1 MTKAKIVRRPDFAG
15 GGITDAERAAMA
27 EHVKLWT
34 ARATR
39 TDPIVPDR
47 IGSAIR
53 DLYAAAGLK
62 APRVVIVPSPIVM
75 AFAGGFAA
83 GIWWLRKNGRATDD
97 ATLDATLDA
106 TDAATLAA
114 TYDAT
119 YAATRAATLDATRA
133 ATLDATDAATRADG
147 WAYELAL
154 HFAGNVSDARYL
166 LECAARW
173 WNTYQGGNMW
183 APWDCY
189 LTAARDILGLRLDQ
203 HEKYA
208 AWERCAI
215 EGGFRVMHDEFCMVS
230 DFPER
235 LLVDP
240 ENRPHCDDGPSHRWR
255 DGWSLWHIHGVRVTE
270 QIVLRPDTLTL
281 TQIRDERNAEVRRVM
296 IERFGESRY
305 IEASGMK
312 PIANDEVFGT
322 LYESPLKDQW
332 PNARIIRVVN
342 RSPEPDGTFKP
353 YWLDVNGAHYGGDAG
368 RIPQAAVAST
378 WRLQS
383 GALAFRD
390 YRDYRPQVET

>member
-97 ATLDATLDA
+97 ATLD
-106 TDAATLAA
+106 
-114 TYDAT
+114 
-119 YAATRAATLDATRA
+119 

>member
-34 ARATR
+34 ARAMR

-83 GIWWLRKNGRATDD
+83 GIWWLRKNGRATDAATDAATLAATDAATYAATRAATYD

-106 TDAATLAA
+106 TD
-114 TYDAT
+114 
-119 YAATRAATLDATRA
+119 
-133 ATLDATDAATRADG
+133 ADG

-312 PIANDEVFGT
+312 PIAHDEVFGT